1 MRQADQKEK
10 AGFESQA
17 VLTLV
22 WAVALGPSVL
32 VPAHRIQR
40 PPMRG
45 GSPAYFR
52 TTVQGGW

>member
-1 MRQADQKEK
+1 VRQADQKEK

-40 PPMRG
+40 PMRG